1 MSKGFKFKLDKKGVR
16 ELLKD
21 SETAAVCTQY
31 GSQVLSRAG
40 DGYMMES
47 RNYPERTGV
56 AIFPDTYKAKK
67 DNLEHNTLLKA
78 LGGGR

>member
-1 MSKGFKFKLDKKGVR
+1 MSKGFKFKPDKMGIR
-16 ELLKD
+16 GLLKD
-21 SETAAVCTQY
+21 PETAAVCTQY
-31 GSQVLSRAG
+31 GAQVLNRAG
-40 DGYMMES
+40 AGYEMES
-47 RNYPERTGV
+47 RTYPERSGV

>member
-1 MSKGFKFKLDKKGVR
+1 MSKGFKFELNTKGVR

-21 SETAAVCTQY
+21 PKTAAVCTQY
-31 GSQVLSRAG
+31 GSQVLNRAG
-40 DGYMMES
+40 AGYTMES
-47 RNYPERTGV
+47 RYYPERSGV
-56 AIFPDTYKAKK
+56 AIFPETYEANK